1 MKRLFLSGWAALAL
15 AATVWGVD
23 LRSAATHEEFSAAG
37 LAKLSPAELQ
47 ALEQLFERLK
57 AADAT
62 SAAAGGSPL
71 SPALPKKGPS
81 WLGALLTLEKAGQG
95 KGEAEALQSRL
106 AGPLKSFSGRRSF
119 TLENGQQWQMIESE
133 QYAGPTYQ
141 NPEVFIEPG
150 IMGTFWL
157 RIPDGA
163 VRVKVKPL
171 KLQ

>member
-1 MKRLFLSGWAALAL
+1 MKKYLLTICFLF
-15 AATVWGVD
+15 AATVAVWGVD
-23 LRSAATHEEFSAAG
+23 LRTAATTEEFEAAG

-47 ALEQLFERLK
+47 ALEKLVARLQSAEVAK
-57 AADAT
+57 AAP
-62 SAAAGGSPL
+62 AAAAATA
-71 SPALPKKGPS
+71 ALPKKGPS
-81 WLGALLTLEKAGQG
+81 WLGALLTLERVGQD
-95 KGEAEALQSRL
+95 KGEKEVLQSRL

-119 TLENGQQWQMIESE
+119 TLENGQQWQMIESD

-150 IMGTFWL
+150 LLGTFWL

-171 KLQ
+171 KLR